1 MKPKSGYGEIQWE
14 KLASGEG
21 DRMMKDL
28 RSLPHEEQIEGQGAY
43 LACEKWRVWH
53 SSFYIMDRGL
63 YLIPY
68 ASTESN
74 LKHDNNQLTISE
86 CPELFLNPGTRYT

>member
-1 MKPKSGYGEIQWE
+1 MWHPQSLFDIYTLSLWSTEMKPKSGYGEIQWE

-43 LACEKWRVWH
+43 LACEK
-53 SSFYIMDRGL
+53 
-63 YLIPY
+63 
-68 ASTESN
+68 
-74 LKHDNNQLTISE
+74 
-86 CPELFLNPGTRYT
+86 

>member
-43 LACEKWRVWH
+43 LACEK
-53 SSFYIMDRGL
+53 
-63 YLIPY
+63 
-68 ASTESN
+68 
-74 LKHDNNQLTISE
+74 
-86 CPELFLNPGTRYT
+86 